1 MAGMPGAL
9 QRCAIL
15 FGVLN
20 RATLG
25 TIEAVTPWQKRAR
38 LVMAA
43 VAIGVMAVVAYTMR
57 PREEA
62 APPKKIEGLDPNA
75 AVQVIGGQ
83 AIQWKGDRQNIRI
96 EFEGQTTSK
105 EGASKLHGVKI
116 VTDNREGRS
125 YTVTGKEALIG
136 QQNSSYD
143 VRGDVKLE
151 TSDGL
156 TANGQQATYVDTEK
170 IVRVPGA
177 VTFKRGRMTGAGVGF
192 TYDEQR
198 DIMSIL
204 DQADVKFAAEGNA
217 GEMAF
222 TAGTFTYARRDR
234 YMHLEKTLHID
245 REGQLIDATESTVRL
260 FPDRD
265 EPDYL
270 ELRGGSKIIGGP
282 KDKAMKSM
290 AANDINIDYA
300 DDGRTM
306 QNATLAG
313 NAEIELAPKQGTA
326 GQKLAGNFMEIGLE
340 PDGSVRSV
348 SMRDNVTATLPA
360 TKDTSARTIKST
372 AMTAAGNNDG
382 LNRMTFS
389 EGVEYREAATKTQ
402 GLRIAKAKSL
412 EARLD
417 PAAGTLQEARF
428 NGNFDFTDGPLRALS
443 NDATYDVTAGKLALS
458 GKDITP
464 EIRDESLTLLAESID
479 VTLDPRKMIAKGNVR
494 STLLPPKKAAGNA
507 QATKRPALL
516 GDKDPVNILSATLTY
531 DEAKKTAEYAGQ
543 TRLFQGATSIN
554 ADKLTLDETKGDLSA
569 SGRVVTNL
577 EITNKQADA
586 AAKPKPTLGRAE
598 TFTYSDDTRMA
609 TYTTN
614 AQFDGDQGHLSA
626 GKLELQLAKEENALD
641 KLVATT
647 AVTAV
652 VDKRTVTGSKL
663 THSPGEDNYVVVGA
677 PVRMVDADCQ
687 ETSGKTL
694 TFWKASDRVLVD
706 GNNEVRTQTKGG
718 GKCAAT
724 PPK

>member
-1 MAGMPGAL
+1 
-9 QRCAIL
+9 
-15 FGVLN
+15 
-20 RATLG
+20 
-25 TIEAVTPWQKRAR
+25 
-38 LVMAA
+38 MAA
-43 VAIGVMAVVAYTMR
+43 VAIGVIAVVAYTLR
-57 PREEA
+57 PREEV

-75 AVQVIGGQ
+75 AAQTFGGQ
-83 AIQWKGDRQNIRI
+83 AIQWKGERQNIRI

-105 EGASKLHGVKI
+105 EGASKLQGVKI
-116 VTDNREGRS
+116 VTDSREGRS
-125 YTVTGKEALIG
+125 YTVTGKEAFIG

-156 TANGQQATYVDTEK
+156 TANGQQATYTDAEK

-177 VTFKRGRMTGAGVGF
+177 VTFKRGRMTGSGVGF

-204 DQADVKFAAEGNA
+204 DKADVKFAAEGDA
-217 GEMAF
+217 GAMAF
-222 TAGTFTYARRDR
+222 TSGVFTHARRDR
-234 YMHLEKTLHID
+234 YMRLEKTLHID
-245 REGQLIDATESTVRL
+245 REGQQIDATESTVRL

-270 ELRGGSKIIGGP
+270 ELRGGSKITGGP

-300 DDGRTM
+300 EDGRTM

-313 NAEIELAPKQGTA
+313 TAEIELAPKQGTA

-348 SMRDNVTATLPA
+348 STRDNVTATLPA
-360 TKDTSARTIKST
+360 TTDTSARTIKST
-372 AMTAAGNNDG
+372 AMTAAGNAQG

-402 GLRIAKAKSL
+402 GLRVAKARSL
-412 EARLD
+412 EASLD

-428 NGNFDFTDGPLRALS
+428 TGNFDFTDGPMRAVS
-443 NDATYDVTAGKLALS
+443 NDASYNLTAGTLALT
-458 GKDITP
+458 GKEITP
-464 EIRDESLTLLAESID
+464 EIRDESLTLLAETID
-479 VTLDPRKMIAKGNVR
+479 VTLDPRKMSAKGNVR
-494 STLLPPKKAAGNA
+494 STLLPPKKAAANTP
-507 QATKRPALL
+507 ATKRPALL
-516 GDKDPVNILSATLTY
+516 GDKDPVSILSAALSY
-531 DEAKKTAEYAGQ
+531 DEANKIAEYTGQ

-554 ADKLTLDETKGDLSA
+554 ADKLTLDETKGDLTA
-569 SGRVVTNL
+569 TGKVITNL

-586 AAKPKPTLGRAE
+586 GAKPKPTIGRAE
-598 TFTYSDDTRMA
+598 TFTYADDTRMA

-626 GKLELQLAKEENALD
+626 AKLELQLAKTENALER
-641 KLVATT
+641 LVATG
-647 AVTAV
+647 AVNAT
-652 VDKRTVTGSKL
+652 VDKRTVTGTQL
-663 THSPGEDNYVVVGA
+663 THSPADEKYVVFGA

-718 GKCAAT
+718 GKCATAT